1 MAIIINVEKED
12 LEKLEFT
19 YTVSE
24 NVKWYFCKN
33 SLSISSKHKHKITTI
48 YSNFCPMDLKEMET
62 YVHTNLYPN
71 VHSIIICNTPKLE
84 TIQISTDW

>member
-24 NVKWYFCKN
+24 NVKWYGHFAETVCQFLQKVN
-33 SLSISSKHKHKITTI
+33 IKLPQYTVI
-48 YSNFCPMDLKEMET
+48 YVLWT
-62 YVHTNLYPN
+62 
-71 VHSIIICNTPKLE
+71 
-84 TIQISTDW
+84 